1 MRIKLKKGKQKE
13 LLYKNKNQFTWK
25 DFSKYLNVSESAL
38 VEWSKEK
45 NLMPLKVYRKLDPHN
60 EYKKDIIEI
69 KKNYWGQIKAGLNSK
84 GSLKEIKI
92 AKKSKELAEL
102 IGIILGDGNIHYFKK
117 GKKIG
122 SYMLRIAG
130 DKINDYDYITRYV
143 FNLIK
148 RLFNVEPKIEKRKS
162 NEILVIVHSRRLV
175 EFLIEHGLK
184 SGDKI
189 KNNTSIPQWVFEDKE
204 YLKSCIR
211 GLIDTDGCI
220 YSLKPKYPNY
230 YQLSFKNYNSQL
242 LKDVRRAFITL
253 GYPISNISKDIQIYL
268 TQQKYLRKFYKE
280 IGFSNKKHIK
290 RFANSPMV

>member
-117 GKKIG
+117 GKKITHKFF
-122 SYMLRIAG
+122 S
-130 DKINDYDYITRYV
+130 
-143 FNLIK
+143 
-148 RLFNVEPKIEKRKS
+148 
-162 NEILVIVHSRRLV
+162 
-175 EFLIEHGLK
+175 
-184 SGDKI
+184 
-189 KNNTSIPQWVFEDKE
+189 PQ
-204 YLKSCIR
+204 
-211 GLIDTDGCI
+211 
-220 YSLKPKYPNY
+220 
-230 YQLSFKNYNSQL
+230 
-242 LKDVRRAFITL
+242 
-253 GYPISNISKDIQIYL
+253 
-268 TQQKYLRKFYKE
+268 
-280 IGFSNKKHIK
+280 KH
-290 RFANSPMV
+290 